1 MEAKQIIEE
10 LYRSKDLKECLAK
23 IRPVDIQQDVL
34 QYVFTELLMKDD
46 EMVIDLYRRNKLMA
60 YVAKMLYNMVRWE
73 RGTFRKSLTKEVIVD
88 TFVDIAYEESIDEIQ
103 VPLEKIY
110 WYDAQILELYAKYGT
125 YRAVAE
131 ITGINHVSIF
141 HTVKKAKEAIKKHI
155 EL

>member
-34 QYVFTELLMKDD
+34 QYTFTELLMKDE
-46 EMVIDLYRRNKLMA
+46 EMILDLYRRNKLMA

-88 TFVDIAYEESIDEIQ
+88 TFIDVADEIDIDEIV

-110 WYDAQILELYAKYGT
+110 WYDAKILALYAEHGT

-141 HTVKKAKEAIKKHI
+141 HTVKKAKEEIKKHI